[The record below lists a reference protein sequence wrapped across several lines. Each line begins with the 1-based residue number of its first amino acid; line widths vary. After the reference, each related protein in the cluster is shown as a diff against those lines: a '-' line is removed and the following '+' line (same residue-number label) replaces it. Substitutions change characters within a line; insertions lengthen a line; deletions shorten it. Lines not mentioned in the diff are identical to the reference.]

1 MCNAERGIK
10 MRESNNVLRKNQ
22 GIFIYEYSYLIKDIT
37 ACFYIKGFT
46 DEELTDM
53 AYEYLQGILTYKDFI
68 SEQNIA
74 NFIDEELR
82 SYFKAI
88 IDKATRS
95 YFKRRWKEEI

>member
-10 MRESNNVLRKNQ
+10 MRESNNVLKNNQ

-46 DEELTDM
+46 DEELIAM
-53 AYEYLQGILTYKDFI
+53 SYEYLHGILTYKNFI
-68 SEQNIA
+68 SEQSVA
-74 NFIDEELR
+74 VFIERELGN
-82 SYFKAI
+82 YFRAI